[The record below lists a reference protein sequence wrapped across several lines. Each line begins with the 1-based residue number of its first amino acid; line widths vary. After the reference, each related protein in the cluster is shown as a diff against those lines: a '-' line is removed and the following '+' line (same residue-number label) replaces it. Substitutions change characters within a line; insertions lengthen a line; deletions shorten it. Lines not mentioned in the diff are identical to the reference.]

1 MSTLASITENL
12 RKVEDL
18 MRAGGI
24 SVSCGDVGLFG
35 QSAFQDV
42 RHCKC
47 VVKVWNSRSSPP
59 LFLRVECN
67 RNPGDGHSQPKHMK
81 SPWGFP
87 SFSIPTLTLTL
98 PSARKTNSA
107 NFLLPIL
114 LPSISSHHRGL
125 CSAF

>member
-42 RHCKC
+42 R
-47 VVKVWNSRSSPP
+47 
-59 LFLRVECN
+59 
-67 RNPGDGHSQPKHMK
+67 
-81 SPWGFP
+81 
-87 SFSIPTLTLTL
+87 
-98 PSARKTNSA
+98 
-107 NFLLPIL
+107 
-114 LPSISSHHRGL
+114 
-125 CSAF
+125 